1 MRCVWEEWFFSFDV
15 MFVCVRAWR
24 YFIFFVW
31 RAHMKHLKLIT
42 ATAVQ
47 VWKWRVWVKKRTHIF
62 YISAGVVKHVLIR
75 FRWLIAIV
83 SKYYNMPFI
92 FAFTGISIEF
102 RSLTQSLS
110 LKHTNTHIREQIFLI
125 PFDCY
130 LKMVQYIEREKW
142 EKRTREFSKRMSA
155 FIYHKINILLSG
167 WGREREQQQQQL
179 TLAD

>member
-1 MRCVWEEWFFSFDV
+1 MCEREDTL
-15 MFVCVRAWR
+15 

-47 VWKWRVWVKKRTHIF
+47 VWRWRVWVKKRTHIF
-62 YISAGVVKHVLIR
+62 YISAGMVKHVLIR

-110 LKHTNTHIREQIFLI
+110 LKHTNTHIREQSLSH
-125 PFDCY
+125 PFW
-130 LKMVQYIEREKW
+130 LLFENGTVHRTRKMG
-142 EKRTREFSKRMSA
+142 KRTREFSKRMSA

>member
-1 MRCVWEEWFFSFDV
+1 M
-15 MFVCVRAWR
+15 
-24 YFIFFVW
+24 
-31 RAHMKHLKLIT
+31 
-42 ATAVQ
+42 
-47 VWKWRVWVKKRTHIF
+47 
-62 YISAGVVKHVLIR
+62 VKHVLIR

-110 LKHTNTHIREQIFLI
+110 LTHTYESSPFLI

-167 WGREREQQQQQL
+167 WGREREQQQQL